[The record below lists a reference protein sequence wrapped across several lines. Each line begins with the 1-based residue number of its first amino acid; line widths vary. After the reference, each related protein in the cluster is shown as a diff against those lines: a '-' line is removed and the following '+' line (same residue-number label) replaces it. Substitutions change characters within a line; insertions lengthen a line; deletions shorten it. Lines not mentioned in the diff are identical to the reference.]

1 MLGTALHWAPFRRS
15 WSTGEDS
22 PLNRAECG
30 EGEDR
35 EQQGPLT
42 ASLASVRMWGWGG
55 EVPGSRRTVNKEE
68 GGIGGRKATK
78 GKSQEAG
85 TRAPGGQKKAV
96 CSRQRGETQGRGQ
109 GWSDEQVSLV
119 EGRAPPP
126 EGDGSLGEPY
136 KGARLHQVHVLE
148 SSLWLQWEDW
158 TVGVEWSKMPS
169 VETFA
174 LTRTIKKE
182 GLD

>member
-1 MLGTALHWAPFRRS
+1 M
-15 WSTGEDS
+15 
-22 PLNRAECG
+22 
-30 EGEDR
+30 
-35 EQQGPLT
+35 
-42 ASLASVRMWGWGG
+42 SLA
-55 EVPGSRRTVNKEE
+55 
-68 GGIGGRKATK
+68 
-78 GKSQEAG
+78 
-85 TRAPGGQKKAV
+85 
-96 CSRQRGETQGRGQ
+96 
-109 GWSDEQVSLV
+109 

-158 TVGVEWSKMPS
+158 TVGVEWSKVPS

-174 LTRTIKKE
+174 LTRTIKKK